1 MEVVSDPALAKR
13 IMLRMISVGE
23 RDFAESSLERRWWI
37 TSLFGVDLFARPV
50 FLEGRCQFQFK
61 KRKGGGGRRE
71 RKKRK
76 RERHTFQSL
85 FLRFHHMQ
93 SPPFGHFSRHK
104 CFDQQTSQP
113 GIDAGNSS
121 NGLIICGKHRHM
133 NDRFGP
139 FRRRALS
146 ETTKRLAIG
155 QFSNDIECDE

>member
-37 TSLFGVDLFARPV
+37 TSLFGVDLFARPDNC
-50 FLEGRCQFQFK
+50 FWGRYQFNSCFSK
-61 KRKGGGGRRE
+61 KGGRR
-71 RKKRK
+71 RRK
-76 RERHTFQSL
+76 REKERHTFQSL

-104 CFDQQTSQP
+104 SFDQQTSQP
-113 GIDAGNSS
+113 RIDAGNSS
-121 NGLIICGKHRHM
+121 NGLIICRKHRHM

-139 FRRRALS
+139 FCRRALS